1 MAFLKDVF
9 GKEEEKPKEKG
20 PTDIPLEK
28 VLNLRNQG
36 LSNDQIIQTLQREG
50 YKVDSIY
57 HAISQADVKEGI
69 ESVPIKKL
77 GETGDTMAEEAPTPP
92 TEFPTE
98 SVPPPGEMPPA
109 GEPPMAEAFPPAAI
123 PPESTTETVQEVAEA
138 IINEKW
144 SELIGSVNKI
154 MEWKEATESRIT
166 KIEQKFADLEK
177 NFDALHSGVLEKIG
191 EYDKSVAEIGTD
203 IKALEKVFQKILPGF
218 MENVGELSRITQDMK
233 KIKK

>member
-1 MAFLKDVF
+1 MAFLKDIF

-77 GETGDTMAEEAPTPP
+77 GETGDTMAEESPKNYPSYPTEETPPAEEAPIAPDMPPGGFPP
-92 TEFPTE
+92 TEFHP
-98 SVPPPGEMPPA
+98 S
-109 GEPPMAEAFPPAAI
+109 
-123 PPESTTETVQEVAEA
+123 STTETVQEVAEA

-191 EYDKSVAEIGTD
+191 EYDRSVAEIGTD

-218 MENVGELSRITQDMK
+218 MENVGELSRITQDIKKMK
-233 KIKK
+233 K

>member
-9 GKEEEKPKEKG
+9 GKEEEKPKGKG

-69 ESVPIKKL
+69 ESVPINKL

-92 TEFPTE
+92 PTE
-98 SVPPPGEMPPA
+98 PTPPTGEMPPA
-109 GEPPMAEAFPPAAI
+109 GEPPMAEAFPPTAV
-123 PPESTTETVQEVAEA
+123 PPATDTTERVQEVAEA